1 VVSPNAA
8 AADDDDD
15 GRVKR
20 EIDVEVNGKR
30 FNVSMWVPEISGTG
44 STPSRSRRKA
54 GGGSPSSGSGD
65 VTVPMQGTIVKIS
78 VAVGD
83 TVDIG
88 DPIVVLEAM
97 KMENNVVAE
106 KAGTVTEIRV
116 SEGDSV
122 GGGDVV
128 AVIE

>member
-1 VVSPNAA
+1 
-8 AADDDDD
+8 
-15 GRVKR
+15 
-20 EIDVEVNGKR
+20 
-30 FNVSMWVPEISGTG
+30 
-44 STPSRSRRKA
+44 
-54 GGGSPSSGSGD
+54 
-65 VTVPMQGTIVKIS
+65 MQGTIVKVS

-83 TVDIG
+83 TVEVG

-97 KMENNVVAE
+97 KMENNVTAE
-106 KAGTVTEIRV
+106 KAGTVAEIRV